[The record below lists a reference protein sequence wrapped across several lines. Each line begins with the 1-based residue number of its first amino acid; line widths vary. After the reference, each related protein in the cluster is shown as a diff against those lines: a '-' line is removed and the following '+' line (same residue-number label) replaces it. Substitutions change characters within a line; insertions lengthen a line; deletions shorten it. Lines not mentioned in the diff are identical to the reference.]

1 MSYQTTSLTWRDI
14 EFVLNFNPEYIGL
27 NDVAHIEIR
36 CNEPLPI
43 TETGYKSI
51 FVTSQDI
58 TDIRIAAALV
68 MDSMEREAKKKKWH
82 ADRQLSLF

>member
-1 MSYQTTSLTWRDI
+1 MSYQKLSLTWRDI
-14 EFVLNFNPEYIGL
+14 DFTLNFDPAYIGL

-36 CNEPLPI
+36 CSEPLPI

-51 FVTSQDI
+51 FITSQDI
-58 TDIRIAAALV
+58 TDIRFAAALV

-82 ADRQLSLF
+82 VDKQLSLF